1 MSKTFKCHC
10 CHRLHKRNFRNKGIQ
25 KYCGLPECQQA
36 RKNKWEREKLQND
49 PAYKAKR
56 QEDKKKWRKKY
67 PADKYQKEYRETHP
81 GYCKENRRKQV
92 LRNRKR
98 QTPPPQKIVKTDALN
113 PESVTTQEL
122 YVLLPYEKPSNKT
135 DTKKI
140 VKTDALIVQIVS
152 APVIE
157 DVFSPNTS

>member
-1 MSKTFKCHC
+1 MSLLQRVAKK
-10 CHRLHKRNFRNKGIQ
+10 NFRNKGVQ

-36 RKNKWEREKLQND
+36 RKNKWEREKLRND

-56 QEDKKKWRKKY
+56 RKSKGEWY
-67 PADKYQKEYRETHP
+67 SNYHGSEYQKKYRETHP

-92 LRNRKR
+92 SRNRKR
-98 QTPPPQKIVKTDALN
+98 QIPASPPKIVKTDALN
-113 PESVTTQEL
+113 PESVTTQGL
-122 YVLLPYEKPSNKT
+122 YVLSPYEKPSNKT
-135 DTKKI
+135 GTKKI